1 MKITKRTKI
10 KIAMVAPPFGETGGP
25 EVIVRHLAD
34 ALLRLGVAVTL
45 FAPADWHTKAKLVP
59 TLKQSLW
66 NMPDFKKQTEMVRR
80 NYLIASQV
88 VVLNHQEKF
97 DLIHL
102 HLDKYAYPIA
112 ATADRPCV
120 LTLHNPIDPTDFH
133 YLFQKGIYPVAL
145 SRAQRGRLKVSAIIG
160 NGIPVSKIKPSFERG
175 RYFIFV
181 GRLSARKGVDRAIR
195 LARRA
200 RVKLIIF
207 GRIGNSPERQEY
219 YNKKI
224 KPFLDGRQIIYRG
237 ETSNQEI
244 LKIMRG
250 AKALLF
256 PIAQPEAFGLVAAE
270 ALACGT
276 PVIGTRVAPLPE
288 ILTDCRVAFLSDN
301 DRQLVRAIKR
311 TDQLFDRRECR
322 RFAEKKFD
330 SLVMAR
336 KYLKLYQRIL
346 NRHKR

>member
-1 MKITKRTKI
+1 MNSKKI
-10 KIAMVAPPFGETGGP
+10 KVAMVAPPFGETGGP
-25 EVIVRHLAD
+25 EVVVRHLTD
-34 ALLRLGVAVTL
+34 ALLALGVSVTL
-45 FAPADWHTKAKLVP
+45 FAPADWRTKAKLVP

-66 NMPDFKKQTEMVRR
+66 NMPDFKKQTEVVRR

-112 ATADRPCV
+112 ATANRPCV
-120 LTLHNPIDPTDFH
+120 LTLHNPIDPTEFR
-133 YLFQKGIYPVAL
+133 YFFQKGIYTVAL
-145 SRAQRGRLKVSAIIG
+145 TRAQRGNLRVSATIG
-160 NGIPVSKIKPSFERG
+160 NGIPVNKIKPSFGRG

-207 GRIGNSPERQEY
+207 GRIGNSPERQEF
-219 YNKKI
+219 YNQKV
-224 KPFLDGRQIIYRG
+224 KPFIDHQQIIYRG
-237 ETSNQEI
+237 ETSNQGIMEA
-244 LKIMRG
+244 MRG

-256 PIAQPEAFGLVAAE
+256 PIAPPEPFGLVTIE

-288 ILTDCRVAFLSDN
+288 ILANRRAVFLSNN
-301 DRQLVRAIKR
+301 DQQLVRAIKR

-322 RFAEKKFD
+322 RYAEKKF
-330 SLVMAR
+330 SSTVMAQ
-336 KYLKLYQRIL
+336 KYLDLYRRIL
-346 NRHKR
+346 DRHKR

>member
-1 MKITKRTKI
+1 MNISKI
-10 KIAMVAPPFGETGGP
+10 KVAMVAPPFGETGGP
-25 EVIVRHLAD
+25 EVVVRHLTD
-34 ALLRLGVAVTL
+34 ALLALGVSVTL
-45 FAPADWHTKAKLVP
+45 FAPADWQTKAKLVP

-66 NMPDFKKQTEMVRR
+66 NMPDFKKQTEVIRR

-88 VVLNHQEKF
+88 AVLNHQEKF

-112 ATADRPCV
+112 ATANRPCV
-120 LTLHNPIDPTDFH
+120 LTLHNPIDPTEFR
-133 YLFQKGIYPVAL
+133 YFSQKGIYTVAL
-145 SRAQRGRLKVSAIIG
+145 TRAQRGNLRVSATIG
-160 NGIPVSKIKPSFERG
+160 NGIPVNKIKPSFGRG
-175 RYFIFV
+175 RYLIFV

-200 RVKLIIF
+200 KEKLIIF
-207 GRIGNSPERQEY
+207 GRIGNSPERQEF
-219 YNKKI
+219 YNRKI
-224 KPFLDGRQIIYRG
+224 KPFIDQQQIIYRG
-237 ETSNQEI
+237 ETSNQGIMEA
-244 LKIMRG
+244 MRG

-256 PIAQPEAFGLVAAE
+256 PIAPPEPFGLVTIE

-288 ILTDCRVAFLSDN
+288 ILANRRAAFLSNN
-301 DRQLVRAIKR
+301 DQQLVRAIKR

-322 RFAEKKFD
+322 RYAEKKFD

-336 KYLKLYQRIL
+336 KYVKLYQRIL